1 MEVQANVE
9 VWLEVPPANDVVRV
23 TYRVSRQLS
32 TLVLG
37 LPRDEAL
44 LDRLRVGDPEAE
56 IGSDG
61 SVVLS
66 KPSNTLVLNVPPD
79 PPGHK
84 VDRQYPI
91 AFAIAGRGIGVYLP
105 YLLPEVCGDVSVFVR
120 GGPGVGTVVEGAF
133 RWVKGD
139 YRLAE
144 TAGFVLVGRSLDP
157 NTAMQFARTTP
168 TWLEEEIRESYR
180 RAQRGLVDTLGM
192 EFIPA
197 PLFVDYRTEGAQAGR
212 PYSGGDKA
220 GGHCAVRLWFRGK
233 DWKDERPDL
242 LNRTHDLLV
251 HELAHCYQPE
261 QWEPWAHEGQA
272 RFLEIL
278 LAARPDGRTVLGT
291 AAEEGFVRDFDACM
305 NDLRVGERRISPY
318 SCGSVAYWLRWL
330 ETGRVT
336 MLVESDTR
344 NPAESGTVAA
354 RFLNRTL
361 GEDDV
366 IDFVQG
372 AGVSID
378 VEEGVAESAA
388 LIRSRLVWTLLN
400 QGCGEGRRGFWTN
413 DASVT
418 LDTPACPD
426 LDGFELDTI
435 AGRPIFDDARQS
447 YEACAEACAAEGRV
461 SLTGVD
467 GGETRWIP
475 CDTEHRWPSVMRSK
489 YRLITPFARASAP
502 H

>member
-1 MEVQANVE
+1 MV
-9 VWLEVPPANDVVRV
+9 
-23 TYRVSRQLS
+23 LS
-32 TLVLG
+32 EPSQTLVLY
-37 LPRDEAL
+37 
-44 LDRLRVGDPEAE
+44 LR
-56 IGSDG
+56 
-61 SVVLS
+61 
-66 KPSNTLVLNVPPD
+66 PD

-91 AFAIAGRGIGVYLP
+91 AFAVAGRGIGVYLP
-105 YLLPEVCGDVSVFVR
+105 YLLPEVCGDVSVSVR
-120 GGPGVGTVVEGAF
+120 GGPGVGAVVEGAF
-133 RWVKGD
+133 RRVKED

-157 NTAMQFARTTP
+157 DTSIQFARTTP
-168 TWLEEEIRESYR
+168 AWLEQKIRDSYR
-180 RAQRGLVDTLGM
+180 RAQRGLVDTLGVA
-192 EFIPA
+192 FIPA

-220 GGHCAVRLWFRGK
+220 GGHCGVRLWFRGE
-233 DWKDERPDL
+233 DWKDARPDL

-261 QWEPWAHEGQA
+261 QWEPWAHEGHA

-278 LAARPDGRTVLGT
+278 LATRPDGRHLPGT
-291 AAEEGFVRDFDACM
+291 AAEEAFVRDFDACM

-336 MLVESDTR
+336 MLVEDDAR
-344 NPAESGTVAA
+344 NPAENGTVAA
-354 RFLNRTL
+354 RFLHRTL
-361 GEDDV
+361 GEADV
-366 IDFVQG
+366 IEFIQG

-388 LIRSRLVWTLLN
+388 LIRSRLLWTLLN
-400 QGCGEGRRGFWTN
+400 QGCGDGRRGFWTN

-418 LDTPACPD
+418 LDAPACPD
-426 LDGFELDTI
+426 LDRFELDTI
-435 AGRPIFDDARQS
+435 ADSQVFDHARRS
-447 YEACAEACAAEGRV
+447 YEASAESCTAEGRV

-467 GGETRWIP
+467 GGETRWIL
-475 CDTEHRWPSVMRSK
+475 CDAEHRWPSAMRSK
-489 YRLITPFARASAP
+489 YRLITPFAPASRTSSGRGLPGFLLGGQKP
-502 H
+502 HYAAVGQPQRLGHVLFGETPQTD